1 MKLLSTTRVDSI
13 EGSMEGTTSTI
24 YVYQLENGI
33 EFWDLENAEHD
44 ERCYMFGVV
53 DDEYNGE
60 VLPGAMYKT
69 YDFHIGVNY
78 AIMVEN
84 INWNI

>member
-1 MKLLSTTRVDSI
+1 MKLLSTTRVEPI
-13 EGSMEGTTSTI
+13 EGSMDGTVSKI
-24 YVYQLENGI
+24 YVYQLEHEI

-53 DDEYNGE
+53 DEYNRE
-60 VLPGAMYKT
+60 VFPGAMYKT

-78 AIMVEN
+78 AIVVEN
-84 INWNI
+84 IQWNV